1 MKGDF
6 QQRTVQVAQKPWG
19 FTASASLCE
28 VNWRTGGSPWTKV
41 VWHVVKVGVV
51 VISDTTYRLISDSS
65 ALPGCVLACPR
76 RQVDSCIIISQ
87 LGKVAPLQI
96 AFGLFSCVLTKK
108 DVKLDLV
115 NNPGTCWSDTNF
127 VCIIKAIKSNGTD
140 SKLIWTMFQSLVA
153 NTVSN
158 MDNWISKPQ
167 PFQDSNY
174 KEINLLQVQTWPS
187 HCKPPL
193 TVLRSSQ
200 DRELLFSAR
209 SLNLQGW
216 SSPTSAD
223 VSVTHARILAALLP
237 PPQDDALP
245 RRSPLELL
253 VLVFWC
259 TATIHLSLVPICLHH
274 MASFVLSSHCCSS
287 L

>member
-1 MKGDF
+1 
-6 QQRTVQVAQKPWG
+6 
-19 FTASASLCE
+19 
-28 VNWRTGGSPWTKV
+28 
-41 VWHVVKVGVV
+41 
-51 VISDTTYRLISDSS
+51 
-65 ALPGCVLACPR
+65 
-76 RQVDSCIIISQ
+76 
-87 LGKVAPLQI
+87 
-96 AFGLFSCVLTKK
+96 
-108 DVKLDLV
+108 
-115 NNPGTCWSDTNF
+115 
-127 VCIIKAIKSNGTD
+127 
-140 SKLIWTMFQSLVA
+140 MFQSLVA

-158 MDNWISKPQ
+158 MDNCISKPQ

-245 RRSPLELL
+245 RPSSWTFGFG
-253 VLVFWC
+253 VLVHCHHSFITC
-259 TATIHLSLVPICLHH
+259 SHLS
-274 MASFVLSSHCCSS
+274 SSHGFICPHRPLLITLVFLDPWKPSPHVTEFAWKLTHLYQS
-287 L
+287 TENIWILDFDQQYVGQNIP